1 MPAEP
6 RERHQQ
12 RVVAQPFTGDTDIG
26 PAVMQQH
33 FDFLRRALD
42 QFETYVRED
51 LTKCF
56 DNRRKT
62 VARLCMG
69 GGDSQHTG
77 SVVGKEIRQPAN
89 VAGLVENA
97 LSDGQ

>member
-12 RVVAQPFTGDTDIG
+12 RVVAQPFTGDTNIC
-26 PAVMQQH
+26 PTVMQQH

-42 QFETYVRED
+42 QFQTYIRED

-56 DNRRKT
+56 DNGRKT
-62 VARLCMG
+62 VARLRMG
-69 GGDSQHTG
+69 GGDCQHT
-77 SVVGKEIRQPAN
+77 
-89 VAGLVENA
+89 
-97 LSDGQ
+97 

>member
-1 MPAEP
+1 
-6 RERHQQ
+6 
-12 RVVAQPFTGDTDIG
+12 
-26 PAVMQQH
+26 MQQH